1 MAKAL
6 TQVAIDNLKSGTAR
20 REIPDGKESGLYFVI
35 QPTGRMAWALRYRFN
50 GRPRKLTIGSYP
62 STSLA
67 KARAEAARAKV
78 SISDGIDAAATKRAA
93 TAAKKTEGRAND
105 QVDKVVAAFINLYAR
120 PNTRDWRETERLL
133 AEFAKAWKE
142 RLLREIGK
150 PDIHRVL
157 DAIVAR
163 GAPVTANRKF
173 AQLRKM
179 CRWAVSRGII
189 EHSPCDGIDPPS
201 AEKSR
206 DRVLDAD
213 EIRLVWRAADDLGF
227 PFGPIVKLLVL
238 TGQRRSEVGGMEWRE
253 IDLEKS
259 IWTIPAQRSKNKRQ
273 HALPLSPQAI
283 EIIERL
289 PKFSGSR
296 FVFSPGETAPSGF
309 SRAKTRLDGFIAKLN
324 GGGAIPPWILHDI
337 RRSVASGLAALGI
350 NLPVIERC
358 LNHVSGSFAG
368 IVGVYQKHNFSD
380 EMRAAMER
388 WGRQV
393 DTSVNGGP
401 AGKIVELRHS
411 AMERS
416 S

>member
-6 TQVAIDNLKSGTAR
+6 TQIALDNIKPGPSR

-62 STSLA
+62 SISLA
-67 KARAEAARAKV
+67 KARTEAAKAKV
-78 SISDGIDAAATKRAA
+78 SVSDGIDAAATKRAA
-93 TAAKKTEGRAND
+93 TAAKKAKGLSND
-105 QVDKVVAAFINLYAR
+105 HVEKVIADFINLYAR
-120 PNTRDWRETERLL
+120 PNTRDWKETERLL
-133 AEFAKAWKE
+133 AEFVEAWKG

-163 GAPVTANRKF
+163 GSPVTANRKF

-189 EHSPCDGIDPPS
+189 EHSPCDGVDPPS

-206 DRVLDAD
+206 ERVLDTD
-213 EIRLVWRAADDLGF
+213 EMRFVWRAADDLGF

-238 TGQRRSEVGGMEWRE
+238 TGQRRSEVGGMAWRE
-253 IDLEKS
+253 LDLEKG
-259 IWTIPAQRSKNKRQ
+259 IWTIPAERSKNKRQ
-273 HALPLSPQAI
+273 HALPLSPEAI
-283 EIIERL
+283 AIIESL
-289 PKFSGSR
+289 PRFSGSR
-296 FVFSPGETAPSGF
+296 FVFSPGKIAPSGF
-309 SRAKTRLDGFIAKLN
+309 SRAKTRIDSLIAKLN
-324 GGGAIPPWILHDI
+324 GGNAIEPWILHDI

-368 IVGVYQKHNFSD
+368 IVGIYQKHNFAD
-380 EMRAAMER
+380 EMRTAMER
-388 WGRQV
+388 WGRH
-393 DTSVNGGP
+393 
-401 AGKIVELRHS
+401 VEALASDAQGNVIEMVAAR
-411 AMERS
+411 
-416 S
+416 